1 MWYTKLTTVPLQLS
15 VQDYANYGI
24 KSADDKRKF
33 VALAQTLKKEGI
45 KPANNETSPLPQK
58 RTSSVA
64 RLTTFTPPEKQ
75 ARRLTLGGENVTRSP
90 IKTPPSS
97 RRLSFIPKSGS
108 PRKILSPAKHSPISH
123 KSPSKVKTPPRA
135 LRAAAPSAKLVSF
148 SPLKEKLFQA
158 ESSSDEEDNKKT
170 MAAPILDTY
179 GIPTSHSRAT
189 QSKSNNSFLKSQAL
203 AAGSGLSDLNQR
215 IRVCVRKRP
224 LSRRELA
231 AGEKDITPVSGSRSI
246 NVNAP
251 K

>member
-1 MWYTKLTTVPLQLS
+1 MWYTKLTTLPLQLS

-45 KPANNETSPLPQK
+45 KPANNEKSPLPQK

-135 LRAAAPSAKLVSF
+135 LRAAAPSAKSVSF

-170 MAAPILDTY
+170 IAAPILDTY

-189 QSKSNNSFLKSQAL
+189 QSKSNNIFLKSQAL